1 MRATPRRCAPSR
13 CWLASSA
20 VAEVLE
26 SDDALTVGVLLD
38 RPVAPGETAKRMW
51 GLDEQRSLIA
61 SGHCQAYGDSAAAH
75 PGNKGEQDDCE
86 HGRDPPSERGSKYN
100 PRAAR
105 APMTYE
111 LFLIGRLASITND
124 RHGREEEKN
133 PARMGGRLE
142 AVRRELP

>member
-75 PGNKGEQDDCE
+75 PGTKASRTIANMVAIPLPNG
-86 HGRDPPSERGSKYN
+86 GV
-100 PRAAR
+100 
-105 APMTYE
+105 
-111 LFLIGRLASITND
+111 SIT
-124 RHGREEEKN
+124 
-133 PARMGGRLE
+133 
-142 AVRRELP
+142 